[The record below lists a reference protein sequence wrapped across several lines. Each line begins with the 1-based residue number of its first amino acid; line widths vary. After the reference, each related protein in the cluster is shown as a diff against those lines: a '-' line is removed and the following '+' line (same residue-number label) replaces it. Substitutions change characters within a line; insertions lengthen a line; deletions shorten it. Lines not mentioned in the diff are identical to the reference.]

1 MILIFSL
8 GICSFA
14 LWSIS
19 HKPKESANRQS
30 TNLKKRLHFHT
41 FYDKVFV
48 LQNRDGPLLP
58 LSFDRQ
64 WGLRTSRYE
73 GGTYER
79 YYQGN

>member
-48 LQNRDGPLLP
+48 LQKMDGPLYVYYVV
-58 LSFDRQ
+58 
-64 WGLRTSRYE
+64 RTSGYE
-73 GGTYER
+73 GGTQR
-79 YYQGN
+79 